1 LVVSHSIYWFFAGD
15 KSTQKLV
22 DDLQEDVD
30 ISLEIIE
37 KVKEE
42 RLKK

>member
-1 LVVSHSIYWFFAGD
+1 MVSLSMYWFFASD
-15 KSTQKLV
+15 KSTQNLV
-22 DDLQEDVD
+22 DELQEDGD